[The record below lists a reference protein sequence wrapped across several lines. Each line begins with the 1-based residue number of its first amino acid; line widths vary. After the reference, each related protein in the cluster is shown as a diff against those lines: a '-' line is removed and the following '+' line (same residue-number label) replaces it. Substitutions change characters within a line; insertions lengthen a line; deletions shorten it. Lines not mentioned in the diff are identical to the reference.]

1 MDTAV
6 RTPPIRTQHIDG
18 EALDSWLQATSHR
31 LSSTRGD
38 FTEAV
43 GLPVAAGAAT
53 AWLIQLRPR
62 RLPPSAR
69 PPGNRPLNCLRLK
82 PDDIG

>member
-6 RTPPIRTQHIDG
+6 RTLPIRTEPIET

-31 LSSTRGD
+31 LSSTWDD

-43 GLPVAAGAAT
+43 GL
-53 AWLIQLRPR
+53 R
-62 RLPPSAR
+62 RRGRHRMPNPTDTRRSCRHQRGHRAPSR
-69 PPGNRPLNCLRLK
+69 STV
-82 PDDIG
+82 